1 MDFGLM
7 KNSLFSRSQEIID
20 QAIADYQPYAIVMM
34 FSGGDDSLTT
44 YHVARALDIPI
55 THFLHGVTGT
65 GIPQTTEF
73 ARQIGEQSKLI
84 YIEANAGKAY
94 EEYVWRKGFFGR
106 GEQAHTMAYHV
117 LKNEWFEK
125 ALSQHIRRGKHGR
138 NILLINGARW
148 QESNNRERM
157 KTNPIRRGRK
167 NGPNIWVNLINDWTK
182 HDCQQFLRDYER
194 NPVTELL
201 CRSGECMCGTMQSQ
215 EQRQEAAYWFPEWG
229 RWLDELDQAVKE
241 KHGWGWGE
249 PTPSW
254 IKPLKAGQIALP
266 GFLPM
271 CHSCSFKTL

>member
-1 MDFGLM
+1 MD
-7 KNSLFSRSQEIID
+7 LFKRSQEIVN

-34 FSGGDDSLTT
+34 FSGGDDSLTA
-44 YHVARALDIPI
+44 YHVAKTLDVQLDY
-55 THFLHGVTGT
+55 FLHGVTGT

-73 ARQIGEQSKLI
+73 ARQVGEQGGLK
-84 YIEANAGKAY
+84 YIEANAGDAY
-94 EEYVWRKGFFGR
+94 EKYVWRKGFFGM
-106 GEQAHTMAYHV
+106 GEQAHTMAYHI
-117 LKNEWFEK
+117 LKHQRFRHT
-125 ALSQHIRRGKHGR
+125 LSVEIRKRRRNR

-148 QESNNRERM
+148 QESRNRERM
-157 KTNPIRRGRK
+157 KHQPIREDES
-167 NGPNIWVNLINDWTK
+167 NACNVWVNIIHDWIK

-229 RWLDELDQAVKE
+229 QWLDELDKAVKE

-254 IKPLKAGQIALP
+254 LKERKNGQIAMS

-271 CHSCSFKTL
+271 CHSCEFRNAK